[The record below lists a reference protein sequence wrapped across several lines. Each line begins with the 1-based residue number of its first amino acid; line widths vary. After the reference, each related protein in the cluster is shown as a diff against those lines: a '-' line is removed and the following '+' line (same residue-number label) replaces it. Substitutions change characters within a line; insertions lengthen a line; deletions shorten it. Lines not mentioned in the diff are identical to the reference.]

1 MPVMTPSISEED
13 RLLSFMSQSGKSV
26 ISWLTTTTDATQ
38 SDINGLFTWQIAS
51 QQGVSAPRHIFIA
64 LQDAARA
71 DNQILSHMIFDNL
84 GVSEVSLRI
93 NGHQE
98 PSEDI
103 LLNFDQ
109 NHVARAYHRLMS
121 FIGRD
126 QNIDTGLQIS
136 QLDFTT
142 LYPIYYFSLEH
153 LDLTR
158 QSVVDIIFLARVTRG
173 AIADYRAIAVI
184 LSDKSMLLEGAGG
197 RMRVVDA
204 PVENM

>member
-1 MPVMTPSISEED
+1 M
-13 RLLSFMSQSGKSV
+13 
-26 ISWLTTTTDATQ
+26 TTDAIQ
-38 SDINGLFTWQIAS
+38 SAINGLFTWQIAS

-64 LQDAARA
+64 LQNNTRVN
-71 DNQILSHMIFDNL
+71 NQIKSLMIFDKL
-84 GVSEVSLRI
+84 GISDVSLRI

-109 NHVARAYHRLMS
+109 NHVARAYHRLMT
-121 FIGRD
+121 FMGRD

-136 QLDFTT
+136 QLDFIT

-158 QSVVDIIFLARVTRG
+158 QSVVDIHFRARVNRN
-173 AIADYRAIAVI
+173 IVDIPNYRAIAVI
-184 LSDKSMLLEGAGG
+184 LSDKSMLLEGVGG
-197 RMRVVDA
+197 RMRVIDA

>member
-1 MPVMTPSISEED
+1 M
-13 RLLSFMSQSGKSV
+13 
-26 ISWLTTTTDATQ
+26 
-38 SDINGLFTWQIAS
+38 
-51 QQGVSAPRHIFIA
+51 
-64 LQDAARA
+64 
-71 DNQILSHMIFDNL
+71 
-84 GVSEVSLRI
+84 
-93 NGHQE
+93 
-98 PSEDI
+98 
-103 LLNFDQ
+103 
-109 NHVARAYHRLMS
+109 
-121 FIGRD
+121 GRD

-184 LSDKSMLLEGAGG
+184 LSDNSMLLEGAGG

-204 PVENM
+204 PVENMLHIIRSSIIIIMSYNHVSVTLTPGQIKRLQQKTTVE

>member
-1 MPVMTPSISEED
+1 M
-13 RLLSFMSQSGKSV
+13 
-26 ISWLTTTTDATQ
+26 SWLTTTTDSVQ
-38 SDINGLFTWQIAS
+38 STINGLFTWQIAS
-51 QQGVSAPRHIFIA
+51 QQGVSAPRHIYIA
-64 LQDAARA
+64 LQNAVRVNDQTRS
-71 DNQILSHMIFDNL
+71 IMVFDNV

-121 FIGRD
+121 FMGRD

-136 QLDFTT
+136 QLDFTS
-142 LYPIYYFSLEH
+142 LYPFYYFSLEH

-158 QSVVDIIFLARVTRG
+158 QSVIDIHFRARVNCDVG
-173 AIADYRAIAVI
+173 VIANYRAIAVI

-197 RMRVVDA
+197 RMSVVDA
-204 PVENM
+204 PLENM